1 LIATA
6 SSWAY
11 IFDMSP
17 PIFGHVYDGNVEN
30 ALPYMKDVDYQT
42 DVKTLSCYWEGF
54 HDPHSVI
61 KYYYVSI
68 GTCPD
73 CEDVLSNQDIGISNS
88 KYFCYILSNS

>member
-1 LIATA
+1 
-6 SSWAY
+6 
-11 IFDMSP
+11 MSP
-17 PIFGHVYDGNVEN
+17 PISGHVYDGNVEN

-42 DVKTLSCYWEGF
+42 DVKTLFSYWEGF

-61 KYYYVSI
+61 KSYYVSI

-88 KYFCYILSNS
+88 KYICYICRISGFWSIFVNNI